1 MASDASRIDLHAHL
15 HGILQEWLAQP
26 LRDVFDEL
34 DTRLFSL
41 AGHSRSGTQQH
52 LYFDAMRHLRVARVG
67 VETNFLQ
74 SADQALQLV
83 PDADVHERP
92 RGALQLL
99 DKDEQEETLQLEQQ
113 TQRLSERVAP
123 ALTALLTRLSELAGH
138 APPRDPLASA
148 ISPRGLSRAFR
159 SALATVD
166 VNIEI
171 RLIALGLF
179 GHHVLAVLEPL
190 YAQLNA
196 RLRDADILPELQE
209 SAPPARPRGFV
220 PAPRR
225 VPQRLPDDDA
235 PAANSGSAKDVAS
248 DTQPDGNDERIGEL
262 NRLMTLR
269 KQAAVASEDGLLGTV
284 LDSPLR
290 GPLLSVEMLDSAL
303 DELWTYDG
311 EPLGFKPELLAK
323 ARTLA
328 RIGDGCLAP
337 DDEDVIDMIG
347 LLFARIHGDSDLPAP
362 MRTLLARLH
371 VPFLRTALREPML
384 LHGEIHPARELLD
397 ELGDLAIG
405 WCDSSDPNGDLLKQV
420 ALTVEQL
427 AAHREGVQSVE
438 YARAIEILNGQLE
451 TQARRAEL
459 AEHRTIETIIGR
471 ERLELA
477 RSRVVAL
484 VQQRLRQH
492 EPMPWVRQ
500 LLRGPWAHHLALVW
514 LRQSETSAA
523 FRQALEFVDELLWI
537 DEPRSGRQDAERLA
551 RARAV
556 LPTQLRQG
564 LAGVTLHDSEIE
576 SLVLRL
582 EDYLD
587 AQLQGT
593 EPAAYLYENDP
604 TLVQT
609 DFAAQW
615 KESIVEDQPV
625 AGSVDPALLAKL
637 RTLAP
642 GTWFEFRPSSQD
654 DSERAKFCWTSPY
667 TGHYLFVNRNGTRVR
682 EMTATDLATE
692 MESGLTRMLDA
703 NRLLE
708 RSLRALIDQLREHI
722 TRFDLAASR

>member
-1 MASDASRIDLHAHL
+1 MDSDVSRIDLHAHL

-41 AGHSRSGTQQH
+41 AEHSRSGTHQH
-52 LYFDAMRHLRVARVG
+52 LYFDALRHLRTARVE
-67 VETNFLQ
+67 VETRFLQ
-74 SADQALQLV
+74 SADEALQPGPEVDLRV
-83 PDADVHERP
+83 YP

-113 TQRLSERVAP
+113 IQRLSERIEP
-123 ALTALLTRLSELAGH
+123 ALTALLARLSELAGH
-138 APPRDPLASA
+138 APPQDPLASA

-159 SALATVD
+159 NAIAEVD
-166 VNIEI
+166 VNIEV

-179 GHHVLAVLEPL
+179 GHHVLSVLEPL

-209 SAPPARPRGFV
+209 SAPPARPRGFI

-235 PAANSGSAKDVAS
+235 VATTGRTAT
-248 DTQPDGNDERIGEL
+248 DAVLEMQPDGNDARIGEL
-262 NRLMTLR
+262 SRLVTLGR
-269 KQAAVASEDGLLGTV
+269 QASVAPDAESLDGV
-284 LDSPLR
+284 VDARPR
-290 GPLLSVEMLDSAL
+290 GPLLSVAMLDSAL

-323 ARTLA
+323 ARALA
-328 RIGDGCLAP
+328 HVGDGCLAL

-347 LLFARIHGDSDLPAP
+347 LLFARIHEDSDLPVP
-362 MRTLLARLH
+362 MRKLLARLH

-384 LHGEIHPARELLD
+384 LHGSIHPARELLD

-405 WCDSSDPNGDLLKQV
+405 WCKSSDPNGDLLKQV

-438 YARAIEILNGQLE
+438 YAHSIEILKGQME
-451 TQARRAEL
+451 THARRAEL

-514 LRQSETSAA
+514 LRQGEVSAA
-523 FRQALEFVDELLWI
+523 FRKALEFVGELLWI
-537 DEPRSGRQDAERLA
+537 DEPRNGHQDAARLA
-551 RARAV
+551 RASEA
-556 LPTQLRQG
+556 LPAQLRQG
-564 LAGVTLHDSEIE
+564 LAGLNLHDSEIE
-576 SLVLRL
+576 GLVLRL
-582 EDYLD
+582 HDYLE

-593 EPAAYLYENDP
+593 EPADYLYENDP

-609 DFAAQW
+609 DFAVQW
-615 KESIVEDQPV
+615 KDSIVDDQP
-625 AGSVDPALLAKL
+625 AAAPIDPVLLAQL
-637 RTLAP
+637 RTLTP
-642 GTWFEFRPSSQD
+642 GSWFEFRLPQQEEI
-654 DSERAKFCWTSPY
+654 ERAKFCWTSPY

-682 EMTATDLATE
+682 EMAAADLTKELEA
-692 MESGLTRMLDA
+692 GLARMIDA

-708 RSLRALIDQLREHI
+708 RSLRVLIDQLREN
-722 TRFDLAASR
+722 FDSLDLAHSG

>member
-1 MASDASRIDLHAHL
+1 MDPGASRIDLHAHL

-41 AGHSRSGTQQH
+41 AEHSRSGTQQH
-52 LYFDAMRHLRVARVG
+52 LYFDALRHLRTTRVD
-67 VETNFLQ
+67 VEIRFLQ
-74 SADQALQLV
+74 SADEALQPG
-83 PDADVHERP
+83 PDTDLRARP

-113 TQRLSERVAP
+113 IQRLSERVVP
-123 ALTALLTRLSELAGH
+123 ALTALLARLSELAGH
-138 APPRDPLASA
+138 APPQDSLASA

-159 SALATVD
+159 NALAQVD
-166 VNIEI
+166 VSIEI

-179 GHHVLAVLEPL
+179 GHHVLAVVEPL

-225 VPQRLPDDDA
+225 VPQRLPDDEAATGGPATDDA
-235 PAANSGSAKDVAS
+235 P

-262 NRLMTLR
+262 NRLITLGR
-269 KQAAVASEDGLLGTV
+269 QAAMAPDGAPLEDTV
-284 LDSPLR
+284 DTRPH
-290 GPLLSVEMLDSAL
+290 GPLLSVAMLDSAL

-311 EPLGFKPELLAK
+311 EPLGFKPELLVK
-323 ARTLA
+323 ARALA
-328 RIGDGCLAP
+328 HVGDGSLAL

-347 LLFARIHGDSDLPAP
+347 LLFARIHDDSDLPAP
-362 MRTLLARLH
+362 MRKLLARLH

-384 LHGEIHPARELLD
+384 LHGAIHPARELLD

-405 WCDSSDPNGDLLKQV
+405 WCNSSDPNGDLLKQV

-438 YARAIEILNGQLE
+438 YARAIEILKGQME
-451 TQARRAEL
+451 THARRAEL

-514 LRQSETSAA
+514 LRQSESSAA
-523 FRQALEFVDELLWI
+523 FRKSLEFVDELLWV
-537 DEPRSGRQDAERLA
+537 DEPRSGPQDANRLA
-551 RARAV
+551 KAREA
-556 LPTQLRQG
+556 LPAQLRQG
-564 LAGVTLHDSEIE
+564 LAGVNLHDSEIE
-576 SLVLRL
+576 DLVLRL
-582 EDYLD
+582 EDYLE
-587 AQLQGT
+587 AQLHGT
-593 EPAAYLYENDP
+593 EPADYLYENDP

-615 KESIVEDQPV
+615 KESIVEDQPT
-625 AGSVDPALLAKL
+625 AAPIDPVLVAKL
-637 RTLAP
+637 RTLRP
-642 GTWFEFRPSSQD
+642 GTWFEFRLSQQD
-654 DSERAKFCWTSPY
+654 EVERAKFCWTSPY

-682 EMTATDLATE
+682 EMAAADLTTE
-692 MESGLTRMLDA
+692 MEAGLSRMIDA

-708 RSLRALIDQLREHI
+708 RSLRALIDQLRENF
-722 TRFDLAASR
+722 TSLDLARSG